1 MMIKMTIFYVLTII
15 TTNLISIFFIYIFAS
30 KTLSSCTGKYSNII
44 KILSLLIHHF
54 VCQMHN
60 IIHSTLYFQA
70 KRKTDGALTA
80 AKIVDIKSEQDL
92 DDFMVEIDILAEFK
106 HKYVVNLFETY
117 YFEDKLWVIF
127 FFLFGTASI
136 MFYNLIWF

>member
-1 MMIKMTIFYVLTII
+1 M
-15 TTNLISIFFIYIFAS
+15 
-30 KTLSSCTGKYSNII
+30 
-44 KILSLLIHHF
+44 
-54 VCQMHN
+54 
-60 IIHSTLYFQA
+60 
-70 KRKTDGALTA
+70 TA

-127 FFLFGTASI
+127 FFLFAIGTASI